1 MDHIISKNKEHKP
14 NKERLSKIKN
24 KIWKG
29 ATEAENTNLSRIRE
43 NMSKD
48 QTRANDILQQPG
60 FNN

>member
-1 MDHIISKNKEHKP
+1 MDHIISKNKERKT

-24 KIWKG
+24 NIRKG
-29 ATEAENTNLSRIRE
+29 TTETENTNLSRIRE

-60 FNN
+60 CNN